1 MLQEPSYRD
10 STPHY
15 TFSFDLFLVLGQKKM
30 YPCVCAKPIMVFDQ
44 IHEVYICLQE
54 SINLEF
60 VLDHIVV
67 LGLVFGYLT
76 QSQLNNR
83 SMSNDTYNLESQY
96 ISVNL
101 P

>member
-1 MLQEPSYRD
+1 
-10 STPHY
+10 
-15 TFSFDLFLVLGQKKM
+15 
-30 YPCVCAKPIMVFDQ
+30 MVFDQ
-44 IHEVYICLQE
+44 IHEVSICLQE